1 VSEEDMQMTA
11 YSFAGFRR
19 LMPGYDCGL
28 CGNAT
33 CATFARRLLL
43 GVNSLTDCPI
53 LQREG
58 YSENRGRIEEMLKKG
73 VVHSSPS
80 IITVPG
86 FKTKYVHPNY
96 FEEHCEKLS
105 TRFLDYDASR
115 HLISLLWKPERV
127 NGDGVEVIDTFFG
140 NLRFLVTTSGRIAVN
155 IGEKRTEER
164 ELVSILYKVL
174 WGAVDLLRKA
184 EYAPGTDAPFS
195 STLEDAA

>member
-1 VSEEDMQMTA
+1 MAA
-11 YSFAGFRR
+11 YGFAEFKRA
-19 LMPGYDCGL
+19 MPGYDCGL

-43 GVNSLTDCPI
+43 GVNSFTDCPI

-58 YSENRGRIEEMLKKG
+58 YSENKGRMEEMLKKG

-86 FKTKYVHPNY
+86 FKTRYAHPNY
-96 FEEHCEKLS
+96 FEERLEKLP
-105 TRFLDYDASR
+105 TRFLDYDTAR
-115 HLISLLWKPERV
+115 YLISLLWKPGKI

-140 NLRFLVTTSGRIAVN
+140 NMRFLVTTGGRIAVN
-155 IGEKRTEER
+155 IGEHRTEDR

-174 WGAVDLLRKA
+174 WGSVDLLRKA
-184 EYAPGTDAPFS
+184 DYAPGTGVLS
-195 STLEDAA
+195 WSTWEDAA